1 MIIGGLSLIE
11 EWMLNMYTLYSFIWR
26 WSSNM
31 FVIAA
36 AAFIL
41 GLQVCPLNIFA
52 IAENG
57 ARR

>member
-11 EWMLNMYTLYSFIWR
+11 EWFIWR